1 MQRIKI
7 LEELLTTI
15 DVDIATEVNPCN
27 YKEFNEIKN
36 VIKEFEQKNSE
47 IVRSYVVENDLEEY
61 VELEGLD
68 LEDIL
73 EILQSQINTIKD
85 AIKKELTDEYNKKI
99 ELIKIK

>member
-47 IVRSYVVENDLEEY
+47 IVRSYVVENDLEEN

>member
-7 LEELLTTI
+7 LEELLRTI